1 MNIKVPVDWR
11 HLLSHNNNINN
22 NNNNTTTITTTTND
36 DNSSRIPINHLLI
49 QSG

>member
-11 HLLSHNNNINN
+11 HLLSHNNI
-22 NNNNTTTITTTTND
+22 NNNNTTTITTTND
-36 DNSSRIPINHLLI
+36 DNSSRIPINHLPI